1 MHVISLKKLRE
12 FSSSRT
18 DAESPL
24 MSWYKTAKKANWQNL
39 AEVKQVYPAADLV
52 GRRTVFNIGGNKYR
66 LIARINYRS
75 QTLFVIA
82 VMTHEE
88 YDLGK
93 WKE

>member
-1 MHVISLKKLRE
+1 MHVISLRRIRE
-12 FSSSRT
+12 FFIAHR
-18 DAESPL
+18 DAESSL
-24 MSWYKTAKKANWQNL
+24 IAWYKTARKAVWQKL
-39 AEVKQVYPAADLV
+39 ADIRQVYPSADPV
-52 GRRTVFNIGGNKYR
+52 GRYIVFNIRGNKYR

>member
-1 MHVISLKKLRE
+1 MHVISLKRLRE
-12 FSSSRT
+12 FFSSQRH
-18 DAESPL
+18 AESSL
-24 MSWYKTAKKANWQNL
+24 MSWYKTAKKADWQNF

-52 GRRTVFNIGGNKYR
+52 GRYTVFNIGGNNYR
-66 LIARINYRS
+66 LIARIVYRS
-75 QTLFVIA
+75 QTLFVVA